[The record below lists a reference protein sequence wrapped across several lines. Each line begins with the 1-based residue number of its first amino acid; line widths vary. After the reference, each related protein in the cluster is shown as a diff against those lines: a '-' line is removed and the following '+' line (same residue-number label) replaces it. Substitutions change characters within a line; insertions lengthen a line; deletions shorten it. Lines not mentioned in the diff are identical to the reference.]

1 MLNNII
7 IAGRF
12 VRDPELRRTNTGKAV
27 TSFTLA
33 VDRDGEGCDFIPCVA
48 WEATAERIANYF
60 YKGKMAL
67 VSGRLQQRDYS
78 DKEGRK
84 RTAYEVVVGRIYFT
98 DKKEETKPTAS
109 DFMLMEDDDDALP
122 FA

>member
-1 MLNNII
+1 MLNIVAI
-7 IAGRF
+7 SGRF
-12 VRDPELRRTNTGKAV
+12 TRDPELRRTATGKAV
-27 TSFTLA
+27 ASFALA

-48 WEATAERIANYF
+48 WEATAERVANYF

-67 VSGRLQQRDYS
+67 VTGRLQQRDYT

-98 DKKEETKPTAS
+98 DKKEETKPSVA
-109 DFMLMEDDDDALP
+109 DFAVIDDDDELP

>member
-1 MLNNII
+1 MLNNIT

-27 TSFTLA
+27 ASFTLA

-48 WEATAERIANYF
+48 WEKTGEHIANYF

-67 VSGRLQQRDYS
+67 VTGRLQQRDWT
-78 DKEGRK
+78 DKDGRK
-84 RTAYEVVVGRIYFT
+84 RTTFDVLTTRIYFC
-98 DKKEETKPTAS
+98 DKKEETKPSLA
-109 DFMLMEDDDDALP
+109 DFDLMEADDDALP

>member
-1 MLNNII
+1 MLNNIA

-12 VRDPELRRTNTGKAV
+12 VRDPELRRTATGKAV
-27 TSFTLA
+27 ASFTLA

-67 VSGRLQQRDYS
+67 VQGRLQQRSYETTDG
-78 DKEGRK
+78 KK

-98 DKKEETKPTAS
+98 DKKEETKPSVA
-109 DFMLMEDDDDALP
+109 DFAVIDDDDELP

>member
-1 MLNNII
+1 MLNHIC

-12 VRDPELRRTNTGKAV
+12 VRDPELRRTTTGKAV
-27 TSFTLA
+27 ASFTLA

-67 VSGRLQQRDYS
+67 VSGRLQQRDYT

-98 DKKEETKPTAS
+98 DKKEENKPTVA
-109 DFMLMEDDDDALP
+109 DFAVIDDDDELP

>member
-1 MLNNII
+1 MLNHIC

-12 VRDPELRRTNTGKAV
+12 VRDPELRRTATGKAV
-27 TSFTLA
+27 ASFTLA

-67 VSGRLQQRDYS
+67 VSGRLQQRDYT

-98 DKKEETKPTAS
+98 DKKEETKPSVA
-109 DFMLMEDDDDALP
+109 DFAVIDDDDELP

>member
-1 MLNNII
+1 MLNNIA

-12 VRDPELRRTNTGKAV
+12 TRDPELRRTATGKAV
-27 TSFTLA
+27 ASFTLA

-48 WEATAERIANYF
+48 WEKTAEHIANYF

-67 VSGRLQQRDYS
+67 VSGRLQQREYT

-84 RTAYEVVVGRIYFT
+84 RTAYEVVVGRIYFA
-98 DKKEETKPTAS
+98 DKKEESKPSVA
-109 DFMLMEDDDDALP
+109 DFAVIDDDDELP

>member
-1 MLNNII
+1 MLNIVA

-12 VRDPELRRTNTGKAV
+12 VRDPELRRTATGKAV
-27 TSFTLA
+27 ASFTLA

-67 VSGRLQQRDYS
+67 VSGRLQQRDYT

-84 RTAYEVVVGRIYFT
+84 RTAYEVVVNRIYFT
-98 DKKEETKPTAS
+98 DKKEETKPSVA
-109 DFMLMEDDDDALP
+109 DFAVIDDDDELP

>member
-1 MLNNII
+1 MLNIVAI
-7 IAGRF
+7 SGRF
-12 VRDPELRRTNTGKAV
+12 TRDPELRRTATGKAV
-27 TSFTLA
+27 ASFTLA

-67 VSGRLQQRDYS
+67 VSGRLQQRDYT

-98 DKKEETKPTAS
+98 DKKEETKPSVA
-109 DFMLMEDDDDALP
+109 DFAVIDDDDELP

>member
-1 MLNNII
+1 MLNNIA

-12 VRDPELRRTNTGKAV
+12 TRDPELRRTATGKAV
-27 TSFTLA
+27 ASFTLA

-48 WEATAERIANYF
+48 WEKTAEHISNYF

-67 VSGRLQQRDYS
+67 VSGRLQQRDYT

-98 DKKEETKPTAS
+98 DKKEESKPSVA
-109 DFMLMEDDDDALP
+109 DFAVIDDDDELP

>member
-1 MLNNII
+1 MLNIVAI
-7 IAGRF
+7 SGRF
-12 VRDPELRRTNTGKAV
+12 TRDPELRRTATGKAV
-27 TSFTLA
+27 ASFTLA

-67 VSGRLQQRDYS
+67 VSGRLQQREYT

-84 RTAYEVVVGRIYFT
+84 RTAYEVVIGRIYFT
-98 DKKEETKPTAS
+98 DKKEESKPSVA
-109 DFMLMEDDDDALP
+109 DFAVIDDDDELP

>member
-1 MLNNII
+1 MLNHIC

-12 VRDPELRRTNTGKAV
+12 VRDPELRRTATGKAV
-27 TSFTLA
+27 ASFTLA

-48 WEATAERIANYF
+48 WEATAERVANYF

-67 VSGRLQQRDYS
+67 VTGRLQQRDYT

-98 DKKEETKPTAS
+98 DKKEETKPSVA
-109 DFMLMEDDDDALP
+109 DFAVIDDDDELP

>member
-1 MLNNII
+1 MFNNIA

-12 VRDPELRRTNTGKAV
+12 TRDPELRRTTTGKAV
-27 TSFTLA
+27 ASFTLA

-67 VSGRLQQRDYS
+67 VSGRLQQRDYT

-98 DKKEETKPTAS
+98 DKKEETKPSVA
-109 DFMLMEDDDDALP
+109 DFAVIDDDDELP

>member
-1 MLNNII
+1 MLNIVAI
-7 IAGRF
+7 SGRF
-12 VRDPELRRTNTGKAV
+12 VRDPELRRTTTGKAV
-27 TSFTLA
+27 ASFTLA

-67 VSGRLQQRDYS
+67 VSGRLQQRDYT

-98 DKKEETKPTAS
+98 DKKEETKPSVA
-109 DFMLMEDDDDALP
+109 DFAVIDDDDELP

>member
-1 MLNNII
+1 MLNIVAI
-7 IAGRF
+7 SGRF
-12 VRDPELRRTNTGKAV
+12 TRDPELRRTATGKAV
-27 TSFTLA
+27 ASFTLA

-48 WEATAERIANYF
+48 WEATAERVANYF

-67 VSGRLQQRDYS
+67 VSGRLQQRDYT

-98 DKKEETKPTAS
+98 DKKEETKPSVA
-109 DFMLMEDDDDALP
+109 DFAVIDDDDELP

>member
-1 MLNNII
+1 MFNNIA

-12 VRDPELRRTNTGKAV
+12 VRDPELRRTTTGKAV
-27 TSFTLA
+27 ASFTLA

-67 VSGRLQQRDYS
+67 VSGRLQQREYT

-84 RTAYEVVVGRIYFT
+84 RTAYEVVVNRIYFT
-98 DKKEETKPTAS
+98 DKKEETKPSVA
-109 DFMLMEDDDDALP
+109 DFAVIDDDDELP

>member
-1 MLNNII
+1 MLNNIT

-12 VRDPELRRTNTGKAV
+12 VRDPELRRTATGKAV

-67 VSGRLQQRDYS
+67 VSGRLQQREYT

-98 DKKEETKPTAS
+98 DKKEETKPSVA
-109 DFMLMEDDDDALP
+109 DFAVIDDDDELP

>member
-1 MLNNII
+1 MLNNIT

-12 VRDPELRRTNTGKAV
+12 VRDPERRRTGTGKAI

-48 WEATAERIANYF
+48 WEKTAEHISNYF
-60 YKGKMAL
+60 FKGKMAL
-67 VSGRLQQRDYS
+67 VSGRLQQRDYN

-98 DKKEETKPTAS
+98 DKKEESKPSVA
-109 DFMLMEDDDDALP
+109 DFDIMADDDDALP